1 MVLAVVY
8 ALEFI
13 SIQGLPQ
20 QRDLHRWCYLQPTAK
35 ASEGPMMQ
43 RVRGT
48 QGLVP
53 GYPTL
58 IPMTLDRNKE
68 SEPMR
73 DQAFRKHAWLLC
85 LPMLVSTPT
94 AQAQDQ
100 LVDLQSSGGYTS
112 YRLADDV
119 TQVDLVEQTQ
129 GACRFNR
136 TWGYDLT
143 NRELWTNGGCGG
155 RFKITRTYAS
165 GNNSGSN
172 AGAAVAAVAAI
183 AGIALL
189 ANHNRHDDDRRPEYP
204 GYPGQGGD
212 WGREIR
218 VDSRLCLDVRGGKFQ
233 PGTTLQVYECNGTA
247 SQRFAVG
254 RGGEIRVRDLCVD
267 VDRGDPRDGA
277 RVVLWSCSGSRSQS
291 WFTRGGQIVSQLT
304 GKCLDVDAG
313 QVRPGAH
320 TMVWPCNRSPSQ
332 RWWW

>member
-1 MVLAVVY
+1 
-8 ALEFI
+8 
-13 SIQGLPQ
+13 
-20 QRDLHRWCYLQPTAK
+20 
-35 ASEGPMMQ
+35 
-43 RVRGT
+43 
-48 QGLVP
+48 
-53 GYPTL
+53 
-58 IPMTLDRNKE
+58 
-68 SEPMR
+68 MR
-73 DQAFRKHAWLLC
+73 DHSFQSRAWLLC
-85 LPMLVSTPT
+85 LPLLVGTPP
-94 AQAQDQ
+94 ALAQDQ

-218 VDSRLCLDVRGGKFQ
+218 VDGRLCLDVRGGKFQ

-304 GKCLDVDAG
+304 SKCLDVDAG
-313 QVRPGAH
+313 QILPGAH